1 MKDSLELKVR
11 TIPLF
16 ITTSQN
22 YSYFLPS
29 QSLIRW
35 VDENVAPP
43 TETFSSV
50 TLNITYT
57 TAGNVRIDVNWGNGG
72 FSLNF
77 QVLYS
82 YFSSLQSRFKGNEN
96 VLPPSEPFELHL
108 CSTCVSLDETKKK
121 NSYRVNLSSV
131 SSRARLTV
139 THDRKSGSGVWSSHT
154 DIPEHKTCHEI
165 DTWAVC
171 LERNWRSLKKAC
183 GLSRQPFFP
192 PFQAFFFLMLVLR
205 GREGGRVEGR
215 GEYMVE

>member
-1 MKDSLELKVR
+1 MKDSLELIVR

-29 QSLIRW
+29 QSRIRW

-108 CSTCVSLDETKKK
+108 CSTCVSLDETKKTATAWTFPL
-121 NSYRVNLSSV
+121 SALALGSPWHMIARVV
-131 SSRARLTV
+131 AVFDPLTQ
-139 THDRKSGSGVWSSHT
+139 TF
-154 DIPEHKTCHEI
+154 
-165 DTWAVC
+165 
-171 LERNWRSLKKAC
+171 RSIKLAMK
-183 GLSRQPFFP
+183 
-192 PFQAFFFLMLVLR
+192 
-205 GREGGRVEGR
+205 
-215 GEYMVE
+215 